1 MAERLTK
8 VKVKKLGDKH
18 QVLVLVNHPMET
30 GQRKD
35 KKTGEKVPAH
45 YIETIT
51 FELNGKKVAEAMLGG
66 GVSKNPLTGIELDG
80 AKSGDTIKISWTDN
94 KGESGGAETAV
105 K

>member
-8 VKVKKLGDKH
+8 MKIKSVGDKH

-35 KKTGEKVPAH
+35 KKTGKAIPAH
-45 YIETIT
+45 YIETLT
-51 FELNGKKVAEAMLGG
+51 FEHNGKVIAEASLGP
-66 GVSKNPLTGIELDG
+66 GVSKNPLIGVELKD
-80 AKSGDTIKISWTDN
+80 AKSGDKVKVTWTDN
-94 KGESGGAETAV
+94 NGESGGSETTV